1 MTLVGWKQPETQIKT
16 ILCDERPLTRNKASI
31 KGMVR
36 PLDTSEALFAVFNAA
51 GAFLTVQ
58 ALEVHGPLTET
69 LLVEAFTHLEK
80 RHPLLAARIVHCGDK
95 MYWVEGGTTSPRI
108 SVITDVSAGLEGLT
122 EIELHRTYAA
132 NMDRLWRCTWIPI
145 NTDRHWIIL
154 GLHHAIADGISGMVI
169 VRDLL
174 ATCSALVGVG
184 SLPPELP
191 RGRTLDDVLKPA
203 SPATLL
209 RHRMRRLQARLL
221 GPRPLLP
228 IERSAPPDQRRTG
241 VIFGSLSGDVIST
254 VRARARRSGTTISGV
269 LAAALLDSVRQTLGA
284 LPVVPVNHSV
294 SMRGTA
300 IPQDQL
306 GCFVSSIVT
315 VHPLCKS
322 SSFWREA
329 QIATAQLHRARRRGD
344 ATAALLAARG
354 KIASAASAMREA
366 IEDRRTCGRV
376 GAINIANRG
385 RTTAFSAGPFT
396 VAAWYP
402 ATSNHTFGNGVQVS
416 CATVGDIFYF
426 SLMHVVPLLSIA
438 SARRIKDRFL
448 ECLMGAA
455 QGS

>member
-1 MTLVGWKQPETQIKT
+1 MTLAGPKPPETQIKA
-16 ILCDERPLTRNKASI
+16 ILCDERPLTGNEASI

-51 GAFLTVQ
+51 GAFLTAQ
-58 ALEVHGPLTET
+58 ALEVHGPLTEA

-80 RHPLLAARIVHCGDK
+80 RHPLLGARIDYCGDK
-95 MYWVEGGTTSPRI
+95 LYWVEGSATSPRV
-108 SVITDVSAGLEGLT
+108 SVVSDVSAGLEGLT
-122 EIELHRTYAA
+122 EIELHRPYAA
-132 NMDRLWRCTWIPI
+132 NIDRLWRCTWIPI

-154 GLHHAIADGISGMVI
+154 GLHHAVADGISGMLI

-174 ATCSALVGVG
+174 ATCSALVGIG

-191 RGRTLDDVLKPA
+191 RGPTLDEVLKPV
-203 SPATLL
+203 SPAALL
-209 RHRMRRLQARLL
+209 RRRMRRLQSCLL
-221 GPRPLLP
+221 RPPPLLP
-228 IERSAPPDQRRTG
+228 IERIAPPDQRRTS
-241 VIFGSLSGDVIST
+241 VIFGSLSGNVISA
-254 VRARARRSGTTISGV
+254 VRANARRSGTTINGV
-269 LAAALLDSVRQTLGA
+269 LAAALLDSVRHTLGVLA
-284 LPVVPVNHSV
+284 VVPVNYSC

-300 IPQDQL
+300 IPEDQL
-306 GCFVSSIVT
+306 GCFVSHIVT
-315 VHPLCKS
+315 VHSLCKS

-329 QIATAQLHRARRRGD
+329 QIATAQLDRARRRRD
-344 ATAALLAARG
+344 AAAALLATRG
-354 KIASAASAMREA
+354 KIASAARAMREA

-385 RTTAFSAGPFT
+385 RTTSFSAGPFT

-416 CATVGDIFYF
+416 CATVGGIFYF

-438 SARRIKDRFL
+438 SARRIKDRLL

-455 QGS
+455 QAS